1 LKAIRRFIDTI
12 NPECVM
18 LCEANQWP
26 QDVRDYFGDADEF
39 QMAFHFPIMPRI
51 FMALRQ
57 SDGSLIRIVL
67 ESTPSIPSEAQ
78 WCIFLRNHDELTLEM
93 VSDEERQW
101 MWNEYAPD
109 PRMRLN
115 LGIRRRLA
123 PLLDND
129 LRKIE
134 VANSLIFT
142 LPGSPIIYYG
152 DEIGMG
158 DNIWLPDR
166 DGLRTPMQWNSSASA
181 GFTAGENLYAPVIQ
195 QDPYSAQTVNTEEQ
209 RANPLSLWNTIRK
222 MIAAHKKHP
231 ALGLGELKWIDCKE
245 DSVLAYFR
253 SSEDENILAIHNLSQ
268 DLQPISIELDFGKQD
283 LTDILTGQK
292 FSIQKNL
299 LILNLDPYQYLWLL

>member
-1 LKAIRRFIDTI
+1 
-12 NPECVM
+12 
-18 LCEANQWP
+18 
-26 QDVRDYFGDADEF
+26 
-39 QMAFHFPIMPRI
+39 
-51 FMALRQ
+51 
-57 SDGSLIRIVL
+57 
-67 ESTPSIPSEAQ
+67 
-78 WCIFLRNHDELTLEM
+78 M

-129 LRKIE
+129 QRKIE
-134 VANSLIFT
+134 MANSLIFT

-166 DGLRTPMQWNSSASA
+166 NGLRTPMQWNSSSSA

-195 QDPYSAQTVNTEEQ
+195 QHPYSAQTVNAEEQ
-209 RANPLSLWNTIRK
+209 RANPLSLWNKIRK
-222 MIAAHKKHP
+222 MITAHKKHP
-231 ALGLGELKWIDCKE
+231 ALGLGELNWIDCKE
-245 DSVLAYFR
+245 DSVLAYSR

-268 DLQPISIELDFGKQD
+268 DLQPISIKLDFAKQD